1 MDIFANQEVVNTFSN
16 PLSVTYLLGMASIF
30 GFIIAWTYN
39 KTKSTTKNKYELEN
53 TIIIMTVVT
62 ALIIMVIGDSIARA
76 IGIFGAF
83 SIIRF
88 RTPMK
93 NPRDTAFVFLSLAA
107 GLAAGTG
114 TIIVGFIGVVFICLL
129 ALFLDYSHMLGLR
142 QRNYIVTFRVGKT
155 YYSDKSFKQV
165 IERYVN
171 SDMKLDI
178 NPIPDLKGK
187 CVNFNFSI
195 AMRKKDIFNQFVK
208 ELSDFDGVY
217 NINITKPINDV
228 K

>member
-1 MDIFANQEVVNTFSN
+1 MDIFATQEVINTFSN
-16 PLSVTYLLGMASIF
+16 PLSVAYLLGMGSIF

-39 KTKSTTKNKYELEN
+39 KTKSATENKYELEN
-53 TIIIMTVVT
+53 TIIIMTVIT
-62 ALIIMVIGDSIARA
+62 ALIIMVIGDSVARA

-93 NPRDTAFVFLSLAA
+93 NPRDTAFVFCSLAA

-114 TIIVGFIGVVFICLL
+114 MIVVGFIGVLFICLL
-129 ALFLDYSHMLGLR
+129 ALFLDYSHVLGLR
-142 QRNYIVTFRVGKT
+142 QRDYIVTFCVGKK

-171 SDMKLDI
+171 PDMNLNIHPISDS
-178 NPIPDLKGK
+178 KGK

-195 AMRKKDIFNQFVK
+195 AMKQKEILNNFVK
-208 ELSDFDGVY
+208 ELSGFDGVS
-217 NINITKPINDV
+217 NINITKPISDI

>member
-1 MDIFANQEVVNTFSN
+1 MDIFATQEVVNTFSN
-16 PLSVTYLLGMASIF
+16 PLSIAYLLGMATLF
-30 GFIIAWTYN
+30 GGIIAWTYY
-39 KTKSTTKNKYELEN
+39 KTKSATENKYELEN
-53 TIIIMTVVT
+53 TLIIMTVIT
-62 ALIIMVIGDSIARA
+62 AFIIIVIGDSIARA

-114 TIIVGFIGVVFICLL
+114 TLVVGLMGVVFICLL

-142 QRNYIVTFRVGKT
+142 QRDYIVTFWVGKKH
-155 YYSDKSFKQV
+155 YADKQFKQV

-171 SDMKLDI
+171 PDTNLNI
-178 NPIPDLKGK
+178 NPIPNQKGQY
-187 CVNFNFSI
+187 VNFSI
-195 AMRKKDIFNQFVK
+195 VMKQKGLLNNFIK
-208 ELSDFDGVY
+208 ELSNVDGVS
-217 NINITKPINDV
+217 NINITKPIGDI

>member
-1 MDIFANQEVVNTFSN
+1 MDIFATQEVVNTFSN
-16 PLSVTYLLGMASIF
+16 PLSIAYLLGMATLF
-30 GFIIAWTYN
+30 GGIIAWTYY
-39 KTKSTTKNKYELEN
+39 KTKSATENKYELEN
-53 TIIIMTVVT
+53 TLIIMTVIT
-62 ALIIMVIGDSIARA
+62 AFIIIVIGDSIARA

-114 TIIVGFIGVVFICLL
+114 TLVVGLMGVVFICLL

-142 QRNYIVTFRVGKT
+142 QRDYVVTFCVGKKH
-155 YYSDKSFKQV
+155 YADKQFKQV
-165 IERYVN
+165 IKRYVN
-171 SDMKLDI
+171 PDTNLNI
-178 NPIPDLKGK
+178 NPIPDPDQKGQY
-187 CVNFNFSI
+187 VNFSI
-195 AMRKKDIFNQFVK
+195 VMKQKGLLNNFIK
-208 ELSDFDGVY
+208 ELSNFDGVS
-217 NINITKPINDV
+217 NINITKPIGDT

>member
-1 MDIFANQEVVNTFSN
+1 MDIFATQELVNTFSN
-16 PLSVTYLLGMASIF
+16 PLSIAYLLGMGSIF

-39 KTKSTTKNKYELEN
+39 KTKSTTENIYELES
-53 TIIIMTVVT
+53 TIIIMTVIT
-62 ALIIMVIGDSIARA
+62 ALIIMVIGDSVARA

-114 TIIVGFIGVVFICLL
+114 TLIVGLIGVLFICLL
-129 ALFLDYSHMLGLR
+129 ALFLDYSHVLGLR
-142 QRNYIVTFRVGKT
+142 QRDYIVTFCVGKK

-171 SDMKLDI
+171 SDMKLNI
-178 NPIPDLKGK
+178 NPISDLKGK
-187 CVNFNFSI
+187 SGNFNFSV
-195 AMRKKDIFNQFVK
+195 AMQQKDMLNKFVK
-208 ELSDFDGVY
+208 ELSHFDGVY
-217 NINITKPINDV
+217 NINITKPISDV

>member
-1 MDIFANQEVVNTFSN
+1 MDIFATQEVVNTFSN
-16 PLSVTYLLGMASIF
+16 PLSVTYLLGMGSIF

-39 KTKSTTKNKYELEN
+39 KTKSTTENKYELEN
-53 TIIIMTVVT
+53 TIIIMTVIT
-62 ALIIMVIGDSIARA
+62 TLIIMVIGNSIARA

-114 TIIVGFIGVVFICLL
+114 TIIVGFIGVLFICLL
-129 ALFLDYSHMLGLR
+129 ALFLDYSHLLGLR
-142 QRNYIVTFRVGKT
+142 QRDYIVTFCVGKK

-165 IERYVN
+165 MERYIN
-171 SDMKLDI
+171 SDMNLNI
-178 NPIPDLKGK
+178 NPIADQEGK
-187 CVNFNFSI
+187 CVHFNFSI
-195 AMRKKDIFNQFVK
+195 AIKQKGLLNNFVK
-208 ELSDFDGVY
+208 ELSSFDGVS
-217 NINITKPINDV
+217 NINITKPVSDI

>member
-1 MDIFANQEVVNTFSN
+1 
-16 PLSVTYLLGMASIF
+16 
-30 GFIIAWTYN
+30 
-39 KTKSTTKNKYELEN
+39 
-53 TIIIMTVVT
+53 MTVIT
-62 ALIIMVIGDSIARA
+62 ALIIMIIGDSVARA

-93 NPRDTAFVFLSLAA
+93 NPRDTAFVFLSLSA

-114 TIIVGFIGVVFICLL
+114 AFVVGLLGVTFICLL
-129 ALFLDYSHMLGLR
+129 ALFLDYSHVFGLR
-142 QRNYIVTFRVGKT
+142 QRNYVLTFCVGNKH
-155 YYSDKSFKQV
+155 YSDKQFKQV

-171 SDMKLDI
+171 DDMDLNI
-178 NPIPDLKGK
+178 NPISNREGK

-195 AMRKKDIFNQFVK
+195 AMRQRGILNNFVK
-208 ELSDFDGVY
+208 ELSSFDGVS
-217 NINITKPINDV
+217 NINITKPISDI